1 MIDLKQKNRRVAIIG
16 GGINSAVGNVHRT
29 ALRIVGN
36 NSVVGGYFS
45 KSLDK
50 NVESQIWWGA
60 ENRKPF
66 LSLSDCIDSSDL
78 FDTVIILTPPSQ
90 HAEAISKFLKI
101 GKTVITEKPTTGKLA
116 EIDSLIKNF
125 KKETKHLRTTY
136 NYSGYPMIRELKKI
150 IEDNRFGRIINVKIE
165 MYQEGFLKVDEKGNP
180 ITPQNWRLEDGEIPT
195 VSLDLGTHVLHLLY
209 FLTGDLTLKGHST
222 ISSSGFFKVTDQVDF
237 VGNDLSGK
245 GIRLG
250 WGKVSLGNQN
260 GLRVEIFGERGA
272 ATWVQS
278 NPEELRIANSRG
290 EITLL
295 ARGNPSCLIANET
308 RYTRFKGGH
317 PSGFLEAF
325 ANLYE
330 DLLFMKIGETFVESN
345 YGIDISQRIMFT
357 LFNLH
362 KFSLSET

>member
-1 MIDLKQKNRRVAIIG
+1 MNDISQKIRRIAIVG
-16 GGINSAVGNVHRT
+16 GGVNSAVGNVHRT

-36 NSVVGGYFS
+36 NRIVGGYFS
-45 KSLDK
+45 KNLDK

-60 ENRKPF
+60 ENEKPF
-66 LSLSDCIDSSDL
+66 LSLTDCIDSADL
-78 FDTVIILTPPSQ
+78 FDTVLILTPPRE

-101 GKTVITEKPTTGKLA
+101 GKTVITEKPTTGKLS
-116 EIDSLIKNF
+116 EIELLIKTFEN
-125 KKETKHLRTTY
+125 KIRHLRTTY

-150 IEDNRFGRIINVKIE
+150 IEDNKFGRIINVKIE
-165 MYQEGFLKVDEKGNP
+165 MYQEGFLKVDEQGNP
-180 ITPQNWRLEDGEIPT
+180 IPPQSWRLEDGEIPT
-195 VSLDLGTHVLHLLY
+195 VSLDLGTHVLHLLH
-209 FLTGDLTLKGHST
+209 FLTGELPVKGHS
-222 ISSSGFFKVTDQVDF
+222 ISSSSGFYKVTDQVDF

-260 GLRVEIFGERGA
+260 GLRVEIFGEKGA

-278 NPEELRIANSRG
+278 NPEALRIANSRG

-295 ARGNPSCLIANET
+295 ERGNPSCLIANET

-330 DLLFMKIGETFVESN
+330 DLLFTKIGDTFVDSN
-345 YGIDISQRIMFT
+345 YGINVSQKIMAN

-362 KFSLSET
+362 KFWLSEA